1 MISGQ
6 SQQSRPTP
14 PAGAPATAGAHD
26 TVNPPV
32 GDHYAV
38 LEVSQHASPFEIEQ
52 AFDGKIW
59 DLVIAAQGDEI
70 DGEAFHRV
78 CLVHPRRERTRF
90 GVGFET
96 KLTFR
101 CPLPMTRFT

>member
-6 SQQSRPTP
+6 SQQSGPTP
-14 PAGAPATAGAHD
+14 PAGAPATAGTQD

-52 AFDGKIW
+52 AFEGKKW

-70 DGEAFHRV
+70 DSEAFRRV
-78 CLVHPRRERTRF
+78 CLVHPQRERTQF
-90 GVGFET
+90 GVV
-96 KLTFR
+96 
-101 CPLPMTRFT
+101 